1 MQSNE
6 NENFITDE
14 EHFVNFNIT
23 QAWSLKT
30 KLTILI
36 SAILVVSI
44 WSLTFYASS
53 GLHKEMKDLAGEQQ
67 FSAVSFIAADI
78 NQELASRLKALEM
91 VSSEIKPSMLHD
103 TASLQALLEQRPLL
117 QLLFNGG
124 VFATGTDGIAIADV
138 PLSVK
143 RIGVNYID
151 RETVSIP
158 IKTGKPMIGRPAI
171 GKKLGA
177 PIFSISV
184 PISDTQS
191 AVIGVLVG
199 TINLNLPSFLDEITN
214 NRYGKTGG
222 YLLVDPQHEVVVTA
236 TDKRRIMTPTTRPG
250 AFPML
255 DRFRQGY
262 EGSGVFINPL
272 GVEVLASAKGIPV
285 AGWFVVA
292 TLSTTEAFAPI
303 HKMQNHILL
312 AAILLTLIAAA
323 LTWWILKGL
332 LAPLFSTVEILSNIT
347 NSRCQPHPLPVA
359 RKDEIGK
366 LIGSFNNLLT
376 ILLRGEKELQDAKSN
391 LEKLVVER
399 TVELQESERRLKFH
413 LENSTWA
420 VVEWDADFV
429 VTQWSKEAERM
440 FGWGKEE
447 ILGKRI
453 DEFNLIYP
461 EDIPIVAQT
470 MERLTSSKEFALVAP
485 SRNLNKAGVV
495 LECIWYNSTL
505 LGPGGK
511 MSVMSLVEDVT
522 ERKLAEKALRARE
535 ADLSEAQRLAHIG
548 SWHWDAATD
557 VTTGSD
563 ELLRIYG
570 FDPSTETMPDFKA
583 QRGRCYPI
591 DDWERINSA
600 VQSTLKTG
608 FGYQLDVRVIRDN
621 GTIWVIT
628 RGEVVRDANN
638 RIVGLRGTVQDITER
653 KRAEELLQEDAD
665 RLAAVLE
672 AQREIGGANLD
683 YGPFLQFVLDRM
695 SHLTGADG
703 ACLEIAE
710 AGEMVYEAANGL
722 AAGFVGLRLKAKGS
736 MSGLCLASDELKRS
750 DDTETDPRVDREAC
764 RRVGLRSMIVI
775 PLHYDHHSFGVLKVM
790 SRRANAF
797 SADAEQKLRMM
808 VGFLGV
814 TVARKRAEEEVQKL
828 NEIVKL
834 EKDRLSALLNS
845 ITDEIWFA
853 DTDGKFTLVN
863 STGRREFAL
872 NATEF
877 IDVEDLATSNEVLR
891 SDGTPRPIEE
901 APPLRAL
908 RGETVSSQEELV
920 RTPST
925 GELRYRLVSSAP
937 VHDAMSNII
946 GAVSVVRDITDL
958 KRTEEAI
965 KTSLAEKEVMLR
977 EIHHRVKNNLQ
988 VISSLVSMQADTLT
1002 DERIHEELDEVS
1014 DRIRSMALVH
1024 EKLYQTDNL
1033 AQVDFAD
1040 YASSMLSALWRS
1052 HGALADKIRLNFEVV
1067 PVALPI
1073 ETAIPCGL
1081 ILNELAINA
1090 LKYAFPNGKDGEVT
1104 VGLEND
1110 PATNTVCLW
1119 VRDNGVGL
1127 PPGLDWRQS
1136 SSLGLRLVQILA
1148 GQLRGTV
1155 GTGTGPGTEFQITF
1169 SLNAKS

>member
-1 MQSNE
+1 
-6 NENFITDE
+6 
-14 EHFVNFNIT
+14 
-23 QAWSLKT
+23 
-30 KLTILI
+30 
-36 SAILVVSI
+36 
-44 WSLTFYASS
+44 
-53 GLHKEMKDLAGEQQ
+53 
-67 FSAVSFIAADI
+67 
-78 NQELASRLKALEM
+78 
-91 VSSEIKPSMLHD
+91 
-103 TASLQALLEQRPLL
+103 
-117 QLLFNGG
+117 
-124 VFATGTDGIAIADV
+124 
-138 PLSVK
+138 
-143 RIGVNYID
+143 
-151 RETVSIP
+151 
-158 IKTGKPMIGRPAI
+158 
-171 GKKLGA
+171 
-177 PIFSISV
+177 
-184 PISDTQS
+184 
-191 AVIGVLVG
+191 
-199 TINLNLPSFLDEITN
+199 
-214 NRYGKTGG
+214 
-222 YLLVDPQHEVVVTA
+222 
-236 TDKRRIMTPTTRPG
+236 
-250 AFPML
+250 
-255 DRFRQGY
+255 
-262 EGSGVFINPL
+262 
-272 GVEVLASAKGIPV
+272 
-285 AGWFVVA
+285 
-292 TLSTTEAFAPI
+292 
-303 HKMQNHILL
+303 
-312 AAILLTLIAAA
+312 
-323 LTWWILKGL
+323 
-332 LAPLFSTVEILSNIT
+332 
-347 NSRCQPHPLPVA
+347 
-359 RKDEIGK
+359 
-366 LIGSFNNLLT
+366 
-376 ILLRGEKELQDAKSN
+376 
-391 LEKLVVER
+391 
-399 TVELQESERRLKFH
+399 
-413 LENSTWA
+413 
-420 VVEWDADFV
+420 
-429 VTQWSKEAERM
+429 
-440 FGWGKEE
+440 
-447 ILGKRI
+447 
-453 DEFNLIYP
+453 
-461 EDIPIVAQT
+461 
-470 MERLTSSKEFALVAP
+470 
-485 SRNLNKAGVV
+485 
-495 LECIWYNSTL
+495 
-505 LGPGGK
+505 
-511 MSVMSLVEDVT
+511 
-522 ERKLAEKALRARE
+522 
-535 ADLSEAQRLAHIG
+535 
-548 SWHWDAATD
+548 
-557 VTTGSD
+557 
-563 ELLRIYG
+563 
-570 FDPSTETMPDFKA
+570 MPDFKA

-1002 DERIHEELDEVS
+1002 DERIREELDEVS